1 MKGLLILKKLTWL
14 VIKDY
19 NALCQLIVDKSLNIE
34 IVKNS

>member
-14 VIKDY
+14 VIKGY
-19 NALCQLIVDKSLNIE
+19 SALFQLIVDKSVNIE